1 MASYEV
7 QWKNSAKKELKKL
20 DKKVI
25 IRITS
30 KISSLFP
37 GEFAFAGWK
46 QAGLN
51 VPTAVKRGMYTI
63 EKKLVRKTIG
73 KLQLQNIQ
81 QLEKSLKSW

>member
-7 QWKNSAKKELKKL
+7 QWKNSTKKELKKL

-37 GEFAFAGWK
+37 GEFALAG
-46 QAGLN
+46 
-51 VPTAVKRGMYTI
+51 
-63 EKKLVRKTIG
+63 
-73 KLQLQNIQ
+73 
-81 QLEKSLKSW
+81 